1 MEFQGRFPDEAA
13 CREYLFRS
21 RRPDGFRC
29 RRCASAAATALPR
42 RPLGQCSA
50 CRYQVS
56 VTAGSVLHRT
66 RTPLHLWFW
75 AAYLV
80 TTGTPGIS
88 ALQLQRQL
96 GLSRYGRP
104 GRDPAPRPP
113 GDLPPQDLAARH
125 PPRVSAEHLQV
136 YLDEFTFRFNRRR
149 TPMAGV
155 QTLLGLGGQTSDV
168 RPGHTLPAELT
179 GLA

>member
-21 RRPDGFRC
+21 RWPDGFRC

-42 RPLGQCSA
+42 RLLWQCSA

-66 RTPLHLWFW
+66 RTSLHLWFW

-80 TTGTPGIS
+80 TTGTPTRKRHKTRDGS
-88 ALQLQRQL
+88 LVN
-96 GLSRYGRP
+96 RP
-104 GRDPAPRPP
+104 G
-113 GDLPPQDLAARH
+113 
-125 PPRVSAEHLQV
+125 S
-136 YLDEFTFRFNRRR
+136 YS
-149 TPMAGV
+149 
-155 QTLLGLGGQTSDV
+155 TS
-168 RPGHTLPAELT
+168 
-179 GLA
+179 